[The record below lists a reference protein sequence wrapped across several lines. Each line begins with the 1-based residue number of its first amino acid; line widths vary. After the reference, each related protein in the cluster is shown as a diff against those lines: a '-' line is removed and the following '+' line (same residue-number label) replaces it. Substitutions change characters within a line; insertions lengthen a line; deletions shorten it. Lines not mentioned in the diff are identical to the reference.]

1 MLPTLA
7 PVVCGSSTWE
17 PHFPAMAFWWAVLV
31 LGVEAKW
38 PLRGGKEADV
48 ASASGHKVPASF
60 DCATWRIEK
69 TRTKLTRVSEKKG
82 WKLQKRGES

>member
-1 MLPTLA
+1 MA
-7 PVVCGSSTWE
+7 
-17 PHFPAMAFWWAVLV
+17 AMAFWWAVLV

-60 DCATWRIEK
+60 DCATWLIEK
-69 TRTKLTRVSEKKG
+69 KNVQS
-82 WKLQKRGES
+82 